1 MALSVPLEAVI
12 QTGEAEMAARVRG
25 YFEQVDE
32 LSYENILGGISFGRN
47 WVVTSIVHAD
57 RMGHVMPLRV
67 RRAFFPAPPA
77 DEDIFMPDVEQ
88 AIQTCWER
96 MGGGAQFDYSKFIV
110 CLPYG
115 ATASRQSS
123 STISTH
129 PNGRPFKSN
138 RTVVSRKHVKQ
149 VLNRVS
155 RDGFWPRYATVDM
168 VPISYVLDNDRKT
181 SDPTGKKAEKLQLNA
196 HLVLGEQDTTRSI
209 LDCLRTLDIEVDVLM
224 SSHAAA
230 AGNLAPAERDESMV
244 LVDVDR
250 ETIGVSF
257 FRNGKMVHTAHITSG
272 SYDIL
277 IGAAERLNTQP
288 EELALWLNERE
299 DMSIELTPDDDSLLP
314 LFPRWQHGSPSLVD
328 LDLAA
333 RKASAQIISE
343 LHDVMKSAADMKLEP
358 KRVILMGDDNLSI
371 RSLRAEIP
379 HLGMSCEWR
388 QPHEAKNGNHLS
400 IPGIAR
406 LIGMMKRVSQETI
419 PAQPFLESYNSTFV
433 NMVPQHVRQLVS
445 AKDDFTAARKP
456 SQSVRKRKLAGV
468 LGQLLW

>member
-1 MALSVPLEAVI
+1 
-12 QTGEAEMAARVRG
+12 MAASVRG

-32 LSYENILGGISFGRN
+32 LSYENIFGGITFGRN

-57 RMGHVMPLRV
+57 PMGHVMPLRV
-67 RRAFFPAPPA
+67 RRAFFPAPPSG
-77 DEDIFMPDVEQ
+77 EDIFMPDVEQ

-115 ATASRQSS
+115 ATVSKRSS
-123 STISTH
+123 SAISTH
-129 PNGRPFKSN
+129 PNGKPFKAN
-138 RTVVSRKHVKQ
+138 RTVVTRKHVKQ

-155 RDGFWPRYATVDM
+155 RDGFWPRYATVDA
-168 VPISYVLDNDRKT
+168 VPLSYILDGDRLT
-181 SDPTGKKAEKLQLNA
+181 SDPAGKTAENLKLNA
-196 HLVLGEQDTTRSI
+196 HLVLGEQDTIRSI
-209 LDCLRTLDIEVDVLM
+209 LDCLRTLDIEADVLM

-230 AGNLAPAERDESMV
+230 TGNLAITERDGDTV

-250 ETIGVSF
+250 ETIGITF
-257 FRNGKMVHTAHITSG
+257 FKAGQIVHTAHINSG

-299 DMSIELTPDDDSLLP
+299 DMAIELMPEDDSLLP

-333 RKASAQIISE
+333 RKASARIISE
-343 LHDVMKSAADMKLEP
+343 LHEVMKTAAGMELKP
-358 KRVILMGDDNLSI
+358 RRVVLMGDDNLSI

-388 QPHEAKNGNHLS
+388 QSHEARNGNHLA
-400 IPGIAR
+400 IPGISR
-406 LIGMMKRVSQETI
+406 LIGMMKRVSQEVI

-445 AKDDFTAARKP
+445 AREDFTAARKP
-456 SQSVRKRKLAGV
+456 TQSVRKRKLAGV